1 MPETLEA
8 ALFDSGRPLMI
19 PGVAPVAPDTI
30 AIAWKSTREAA
41 RAVAAAMPFLAQAK
55 RVVILT
61 AAEDDRTDRSEAAR
75 LLVTLQRHDI
85 AAEARRLQPGS
96 RNAADTL
103 LAAAGEID
111 AGLLVMGGYGHSRLR
126 ELVFGG
132 VTEHVIRGAA
142 LPVLMAH

>member
-1 MPETLEA
+1 VTPLAPE
-8 ALFDSGRPLMI
+8 
-19 PGVAPVAPDTI
+19 TI
-30 AIAWKSTREAA
+30 AIAWKSTREAV
-41 RAVAAAMPFLAQAK
+41 RAVAAAIPFLAEAK

-61 AAEDDRTDRSEAAR
+61 ATEDDRTDRSDAAR

-85 AAEARRLQPGS
+85 TVDARHLQPGPRS
-96 RNAADTL
+96 AADAVLGT
-103 LAAAGEID
+103 ANEIG

-132 VTEHVIRGAA
+132 VTERVIRGTA